1 MLSLIVETIDVCGFF
16 VACLTLDPL
25 EATGNIIQFN
35 TFTNNVSVRKLIN
48 ILKSTSIQ
56 III

>member
-1 MLSLIVETIDVCGFF
+1 MSRLIVETIDVRGFF
-16 VACLTLDPL
+16 VACLAIDLL
-25 EATGNIIQFN
+25 EATGNSIQVN
-35 TFTNNVSVRKLIN
+35 TFTNDVSVRKLIN